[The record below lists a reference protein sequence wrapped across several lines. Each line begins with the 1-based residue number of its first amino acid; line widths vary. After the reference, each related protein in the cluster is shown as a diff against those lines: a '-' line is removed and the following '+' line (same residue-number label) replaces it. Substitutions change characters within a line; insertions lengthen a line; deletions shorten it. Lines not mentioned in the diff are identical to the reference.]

1 MRVVTKTPRPN
12 IISLAEARAARE
24 AEREAASQTTE
35 DEGENDALD
44 AMAAELIALLDTG
57 SLGDPDTAAAI
68 LITAAL
74 DTLAEAY
81 GEEEGAATA
90 YTLLDE
96 CINERD
102 S

>member
-1 MRVVTKTPRPN
+1 MGMTKTPRPN

-24 AEREAASQTTE
+24 AEREAAAQSAEADGQHE
-35 DEGENDALD
+35 ALD
-44 AMAAELIALLDTG
+44 ALAAELVALLDTG

-74 DTLAEAY
+74 DTLIEAY
-81 GEEEGAATA
+81 GEDEGAETA

-102 S
+102 A

>member
-1 MRVVTKTPRPN
+1 MSKPPRPN
-12 IISLAEARAARE
+12 IISLSEARAARE
-24 AEREAASQTTE
+24 AEREAASQHNDE
-35 DEGENDALD
+35 DSASEALD
-44 AMAAELIALLDTG
+44 AMAAELVALLDTG

-74 DTLAEAY
+74 DTLIEAY

>member
-1 MRVVTKTPRPN
+1 MTKPPRPN
-12 IISLAEARAARE
+12 IIFLAEARAARE
-24 AEREAASQTTE
+24 AERKAAAQNAD
-35 DEGENDALD
+35 DEGGNDALD
-44 AMAAELIALLDTG
+44 ALAAELVALLDTG

-74 DTLAEAY
+74 DTLIDAY
-81 GEEEGAATA
+81 GEDEGAETA

-102 S
+102 A

>member
-1 MRVVTKTPRPN
+1 MSKTPRPN

-24 AEREAASQTTE
+24 AEREAASQSAD
-35 DEGENDALD
+35 DENGNEALD
-44 AMAAELIALLDTG
+44 ALAAELVALLDTG

-102 S
+102 AD

>member
-1 MRVVTKTPRPN
+1 MSKTPRPN

-24 AEREAASQTTE
+24 AEREAAASGTNE
-35 DEGENDALD
+35 DGNEALD
-44 AMAAELIALLDTG
+44 ALAAELVALLDTG

>member
-1 MRVVTKTPRPN
+1 MTKPPRPN

-24 AEREAASQTTE
+24 AERKAAAQNAD
-35 DEGENDALD
+35 DEGGNDALD
-44 AMAAELIALLDTG
+44 ALAAELVALLDTG
-57 SLGDPDTAAAI
+57 SLGVPDTAAAI

-74 DTLAEAY
+74 DTLIDAY
-81 GEEEGAATA
+81 GEDEGAETA

>member
-1 MRVVTKTPRPN
+1 MTKPTRPN

-24 AEREAASQTTE
+24 AEREAAAHQPDE
-35 DEGENDALD
+35 DSANEALD
-44 AMAAELIALLDTG
+44 MMAAELVALLDTG
-57 SLGDPDTAAAI
+57 SLGDPDTATAI

>member
-1 MRVVTKTPRPN
+1 MTKPPRPN

-24 AEREAASQTTE
+24 AERKAAAQNAD
-35 DEGENDALD
+35 DEGGNDALD
-44 AMAAELIALLDTG
+44 ALAAELVALLDTG

-74 DTLAEAY
+74 DTLIDAY
-81 GEEEGAATA
+81 GEDEGAETA

>member
-1 MRVVTKTPRPN
+1 MTKPPRPN
-12 IISLAEARAARE
+12 IISLAEARAARD
-24 AEREAASQTTE
+24 AERKAAAQNAD
-35 DEGENDALD
+35 DEGGNDALD
-44 AMAAELIALLDTG
+44 ALAAELVALLDTG

-74 DTLAEAY
+74 DTLIDAY
-81 GEEEGAATA
+81 GEDEGAETA

>member
-1 MRVVTKTPRPN
+1 MSKTPRPN

-24 AEREAASQTTE
+24 AEREAASQSAD
-35 DEGENDALD
+35 DENGNEALD
-44 AMAAELIALLDTG
+44 ALAAELVALLDTG

-74 DTLAEAY
+74 DTLVEAY

-102 S
+102 AD

>member
-1 MRVVTKTPRPN
+1 MSKTPRPN

-24 AEREAASQTTE
+24 AEREAASNAA
-35 DEGENDALD
+35 DEENGNEALD
-44 AMAAELIALLDTG
+44 ALAAELVALLDTG

-102 S
+102 SD

>member
-1 MRVVTKTPRPN
+1 MSKTPKPN

-24 AEREAASQTTE
+24 AEREAAAQGHEE
-35 DEGENDALD
+35 DAGNEALD
-44 AMAAELIALLDTG
+44 ALAAELVALLDTG

-81 GEEEGAATA
+81 GEEDAAATA

-102 S
+102 PE

>member
-1 MRVVTKTPRPN
+1 V
-12 IISLAEARAARE
+12 
-24 AEREAASQTTE
+24 
-35 DEGENDALD
+35 
-44 AMAAELIALLDTG
+44 ALLDTG

-74 DTLAEAY
+74 DTLIDAY
-81 GEEEGAATA
+81 GEDEGAETA

>member
-1 MRVVTKTPRPN
+1 MSKPPRPN
-12 IISLAEARAARE
+12 IISLSEARAARE
-24 AEREAASQTTE
+24 AEREAASQQNDE
-35 DEGENDALD
+35 DSASEALD
-44 AMAAELIALLDTG
+44 AMAAELVALLDTG

-74 DTLAEAY
+74 DTLIEAY

-102 S
+102 GG

>member
-1 MRVVTKTPRPN
+1 MSKTPKPN

-24 AEREAASQTTE
+24 AEREAAAQGNE
-35 DEGENDALD
+35 DDAGNEALD
-44 AMAAELIALLDTG
+44 ALAAELVALLDTG

-81 GEEEGAATA
+81 GEEDGAATA

-102 S
+102 PE

>member
-1 MRVVTKTPRPN
+1 MTKPPRPN

-24 AEREAASQTTE
+24 AERKAAAQNAD
-35 DEGENDALD
+35 DEGGNDALD
-44 AMAAELIALLDTG
+44 ALAAELVALLDTG

-74 DTLAEAY
+74 DTLIDAY
-81 GEEEGAATA
+81 GEDEGAETA

-102 S
+102 A

>member
-1 MRVVTKTPRPN
+1 MTKPPRPN
-12 IISLAEARAARE
+12 IIFLAEARAARE
-24 AEREAASQTTE
+24 AERKAAAQNAD
-35 DEGENDALD
+35 DEGGNDALD
-44 AMAAELIALLDTG
+44 ALAAELVALLDTG

-74 DTLAEAY
+74 DTLIDAY
-81 GEEEGAATA
+81 GEDEGAETA